1 MQTGC
6 LRYFA
11 YFCEVLVFS
20 WSFLPY
26 PVHLIQATHCPCTL
40 GNSMQRWE
48 RLSTSSVSPLWKCF
62 PLVLFFFFSHANIR
76 LHFLLPIWNRY
87 KLLSFYF
94 PSSGC
99 LPPKIRSVDCKHV
112 SAFSLLSS
120 SAKNWGAT
128 ATRLSISSLT
138 VAAGSPGVNRMLVAK
153 PRKNIAAQ

>member
-1 MQTGC
+1 M
-6 LRYFA
+6 
-11 YFCEVLVFS
+11 
-20 WSFLPY
+20 
-26 PVHLIQATHCPCTL
+26 
-40 GNSMQRWE
+40 
-48 RLSTSSVSPLWKCF
+48 
-62 PLVLFFFFSHANIR
+62 
-76 LHFLLPIWNRY
+76 
-87 KLLSFYF
+87 LSFYF

-99 LPPKIRSVDCKHV
+99 LPPKIRSADCKRV

>member
-62 PLVLFFFFSHANIR
+62 PLVLFFFFFPMPISGYIFFYLFEIGINCYHSIFPHLDVFPLCSQWTANM
-76 LHFLLPIWNRY
+76 LVHLVSFHLQLKTGVLLPQDLVLA
-87 KLLSFYF
+87 LLQWLQVPQGLTECWLQS
-94 PSSGC
+94 PE
-99 LPPKIRSVDCKHV
+99 KI
-112 SAFSLLSS
+112 
-120 SAKNWGAT
+120 
-128 ATRLSISSLT
+128 
-138 VAAGSPGVNRMLVAK
+138 
-153 PRKNIAAQ
+153 